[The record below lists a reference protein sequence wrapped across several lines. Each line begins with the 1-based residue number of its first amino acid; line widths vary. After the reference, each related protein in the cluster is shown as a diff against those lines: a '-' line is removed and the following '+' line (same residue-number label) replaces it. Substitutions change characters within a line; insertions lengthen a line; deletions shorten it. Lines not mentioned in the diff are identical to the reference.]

1 MASLGFLSL
10 LVQIV
15 LAVAVAWVVI
25 AFVKSQKQKAEE
37 PSKPDPVTPEVL
49 AEAERRIRE
58 QFMAQLRELEL
69 KESELARA
77 QRSELGTALNTRFAE
92 HLRLLQDHLKEV
104 RGSMQQVGA
113 LNETFTKLDSGVA
126 RFNALLANVKARG
139 TWGEVQLQKLLEDM
153 LVPGQFEQNVKPNPR
168 SNKIVEFALALPG
181 QEEGKKVW
189 LPIDSK
195 FPIEDYERLLQAK
208 DAPSAERA
216 RKALMERIR
225 TFATQVEQYITPPYT
240 TNFAVLFLPT
250 EGLYLEVL
258 RDTAVAEDLR
268 KKHILLSGPQT
279 IAALLNALQFGFRT
293 LAVQKQADKAWALL
307 VKTKKYVEEFLGNC
321 DTVEK
326 RLDDAHKALD
336 NARGRVEQINRALRS
351 ITVPEEEEKR
361 EDA

>member
-1 MASLGFLSL
+1 MVALWALCL
-10 LVQIV
+10 LFQIV
-15 LAVAVAWVVI
+15 IAVAIAWLI
-25 AFVKSQKQKAEE
+25 LAFLKSQKQKAEE
-37 PSKPDPVTPEVL
+37 LAKPDPVTPDAL

-58 QFMAQLRELEL
+58 YFIAHLRDLEL

-77 QRSELGTALNTRFAE
+77 QRTELGSALNTRFTE
-92 HLRLLQDHLKEV
+92 HLRLLQEHLKEV
-104 RGSMQQVGA
+104 RGSMQKVGA
-113 LNETFTKLDSGVA
+113 LNETFAKLDSGVE
-126 RFNALLANVKARG
+126 RFNTLLANVKARG
-139 TWGEVQLQKLLEDM
+139 TWGEVQLQKLLEDV

-195 FPIEDYERLLQAK
+195 FPIEDYERLLQAQ
-208 DAPSAERA
+208 DEESAERA

-225 TFATQVEQYITPPYT
+225 TFATQVEQYISPPHT
-240 TNFAVLFLPT
+240 TDFAVLFLPT

-258 RDTAVAEDLR
+258 RDTAVADDLR
-268 KKHILLSGPQT
+268 KKHILLTGPQT

-293 LAVQKQADKAWALL
+293 LAVQKQAAKAWDLL

-326 RLDDAHKALD
+326 RLDEAHKALD
-336 NARGRVEQINRALRS
+336 NARGRVDQINRALRS
-351 ITVPEEEEKR
+351 VTVPEEEEKR
-361 EDA
+361 ENA

>member
-1 MASLGFLSL
+1 MAL
-10 LVQIV
+10 LWVLCLILQVAIV
-15 LAVAVAWVVI
+15 VAIGCFAI
-25 AFVKSQKQKAEE
+25 TYAKSQKQKAEE
-37 PSKPDPVTPEVL
+37 QAKPDPVTPEAL

-58 QFMAQLRELEL
+58 SFMAQLRELEL

-77 QRSELGTALNTRFAE
+77 QRSELGTTLNSRFAE
-92 HLRLLQDHLKEV
+92 NMNLLQNHLKEV
-104 RGSMQQVGA
+104 RSSMQQVGA

-126 RFNALLANVKARG
+126 RFNALLANVKTRG

-195 FPIEDYERLLQAK
+195 FPLEDYEKLLK
-208 DAPSAERA
+208 EEDAESAERA

-225 TFATQVEQYITPPYT
+225 TFATQVEQYISPPYT

-258 RDTAVAEDLR
+258 RDPAVVEDLR
-268 KKHILLSGPQT
+268 KKHILLTGPQT

-293 LAVQKQADKAWALL
+293 LAVQKQATKAWDLL
-307 VKTKKYVEEFLGNC
+307 TKTKKYVEEFLANC

-326 RLDDAHKALD
+326 RLDDAHTALE
-336 NARGRVEQINRALRS
+336 NARKRVDQINRALRS
-351 ITVPEEEEKR
+351 VTLPEEEEKR